1 MSKLIEW
8 LNQLTIGQKLARVV
22 VAFMLLLTVAGYLLL
37 DEKRYKIDFAR
48 AELAGTAYLVPCGLF
63 ERHVA
68 QHRVLVARLLVE
80 DSPANRRSLTE
91 VESMV
96 AADLRQLE
104 SVDLRLRS
112 DLETDTAGL
121 AAKRRESAHPSR
133 IRRSWEALRASR
145 GESALAMHD
154 SLIAAIRSL
163 ITHVG
168 DSSKLILDPALDTY
182 YVMDALLLR
191 EPDIIEISA
200 RLASSLQGILKR
212 QTITTAERSAIAADA
227 ALLRDRLAA
236 LESDVQTA
244 IDETPNFSQHD
255 GLAAALSGPMSDAAA
270 KTRSLL
276 DIVDAATAGDVP
288 TGDAR
293 ELHTAISATL
303 ASHGAL
309 WNRLFEQEKVLL
321 DIRLGG
327 DLSRRAWAIALITLF
342 LAFTMFLTW
351 MTIRS
356 IVEPL
361 QRASG
366 VALDISRGE
375 LPESVDV
382 GTGRDETAQ
391 LLRSINEMLRFLDL
405 RKTITTLKDSAV
417 LLESAVG
424 NLKSQSVEQNQAV
437 TRQAAALQ
445 ETQVTSQEIKQT
457 SRLAAEKAAAVLEI
471 ADRAESVSRSGEE
484 ALGTTV
490 SGLTEIR
497 RQVDEIAQ
505 RITDLNQ
512 RAQQIGTITQTVKDL
527 ADQSNMLALNAAI
540 EAVRS
545 GEHGKG
551 FAVVAREI
559 RSLADQSIQA
569 TNRVNEIL
577 ENVSD
582 SLRQAV
588 AMAETGRRRME
599 TSVVEVRN
607 SGESLKELSD
617 IVRESSQGVRQIAA
631 AVGQQDAGISQ
642 IFLAVNDQSKLM
654 DETVRRQDDTRL
666 AVTTVEDVVSR
677 VSEVVRRFNV

>member
-1 MSKLIEW
+1 MSKLVEA
-8 LNQLTIGQKLARVV
+8 LNRLTIGQKLALVV
-22 VAFMLLLTVAGYLLL
+22 LAFTIPLALTGYLLIE
-37 DEKRYKIDFAR
+37 EKRFKIDFAR
-48 AELAGTAYLVPCGLF
+48 TELAGTSYLVPCAHLA
-63 ERHVA
+63 RHVA
-68 QHRVLVARLLVE
+68 QHRSLVVRAATVDTPQL
-80 DSPANRRSLTE
+80 RRELNE
-91 VESMV
+91 VEGFVSG
-96 AADLRQLE
+96 DLRELE
-104 SVDLRLRS
+104 AVDLRLR
-112 DLETDTAGL
+112 DVVATTASGL
-121 AAKRRESAHPSR
+121 SAKRRDSARPLRLHRAWESLRTKRGADAVTEHDR
-133 IRRSWEALRASR
+133 LITDIRA
-145 GESALAMHD
+145 
-154 SLIAAIRSL
+154 L

-168 DSSKLILDPALDTY
+168 DSSKLILDPDLDTY

-191 EPDIIEISA
+191 EPDIMDVAARIEG
-200 RLASSLQGILKR
+200 SLQGVLAR
-212 QTITTAERSAIAADA
+212 QALTTPERAAIASDV
-227 ALLRDRLAA
+227 ALLRDRLSG
-236 LESDVQTA
+236 LEYDVQTA
-244 IDETPNFSQHD
+244 IDEAPNFSRHE
-255 GLAAALSGPMSDAAA
+255 GLPSELVTPLSDASA
-270 KTRSLL
+270 KTRTFMDLVEAV
-276 DIVDAATAGDVP
+276 ITADSVV
-288 TGDAR
+288 GDAN
-293 ELHTAISATL
+293 EVHGALEALL
-303 ASHGAL
+303 ASHSAIWGK
-309 WNRLFEQEKVLL
+309 LFEQEDVMLN
-321 DIRLGG
+321 IRLEA
-327 DLSRRAWAIALITLF
+327 DLGRRRWAAGLITSALV
-342 LAFTMFLTW
+342 LTLLLTW

-361 QRASG
+361 KRAAA
-366 VALDISRGE
+366 VADDIARGE
-375 LPESVDV
+375 LPESVEV
-382 GTGRDETAQ
+382 GAARDETAQ
-391 LLRSINEMLRFLDL
+391 LLRSINSMLNFLDL
-405 RKTITTLKDSAV
+405 RRTITTLKESATR
-417 LLESAVG
+417 LESAVS

-471 ADRAESVSRSGEE
+471 ADRAETVSRSGEE

-497 RQVDEIAQ
+497 RQVDEITQ
-505 RITDLNQ
+505 RITELNQ
-512 RAQQIGTITQTVKDL
+512 RAQQIGVITQTVKDL

-577 ENVSD
+577 ENISD

-599 TSVVEVRN
+599 TSVVEVRT
-607 SGESLKELSD
+607 SGESLKELSG

-642 IFLAVNDQSKLM
+642 IFLAVSDQSKLM

-677 VSEVVRRFNV
+677 VSDVVRRFNV